1 MTDEQFQAIV
11 DHKVQEAVAP
21 LERRWESLRSI
32 FERLSVDS
40 VDNMVRATCLQ
51 TLNMMD
57 ELEKTIEPR
66 RKLPTDPR
74 RKNKLDK

>member
-1 MTDEQFQAIV
+1 MTDEQFQAVI

-21 LERRWESLRSI
+21 HERRWESLRSI

-40 VDNMVRATCLQ
+40 IDTMVRSTCRT
-51 TLNMMD
+51 TLEMMS
-57 ELEKTIEPR
+57 ELEKITEPR

-74 RKNKLDK
+74 RVNP